1 MAGCPVGRTTEG
13 CLRPPGVGAVAERH
27 VAIGEHPLI
36 VCSAR
41 VVTVAEES
49 ANAYSQRDGS
59 LFRVRPRPVKVHRF

>member
-1 MAGCPVGRTTEG
+1 M
-13 CLRPPGVGAVAERH
+13 AERH